1 MGVRSHYPLHVR
13 KGIESISGH
22 FIFVAQFTYFT
33 FRFGAF
39 DESRQT
45 MQQNES

>member
-13 KGIESISGH
+13 RGIESISGH
-22 FIFVAQFTYFT
+22 FIFVAQFT